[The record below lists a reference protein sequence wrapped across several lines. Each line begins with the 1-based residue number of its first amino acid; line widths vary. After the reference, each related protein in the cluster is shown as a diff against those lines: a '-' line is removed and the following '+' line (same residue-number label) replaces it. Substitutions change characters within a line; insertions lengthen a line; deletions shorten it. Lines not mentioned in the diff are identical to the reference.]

1 MLELRKVFLVSIRHK
16 IHLFEVTALF
26 KSETTYQPEKTLM
39 TITHDMRICQSD
51 YPMDWYPE
59 AFIPYAEE
67 YQALPDRQLTTVLKW
82 MTPYMKKAQDHFG
95 DQLLLLAHYYMGGDI
110 VRLIEQFGGKIG
122 DSYQLAL
129 MAANH
134 PEKSVIIESAVH
146 FMAESISILAH
157 EHQHVYIT
165 NPKSGCTMEMLAKDF
180 MVEPAFLD
188 LNQRYGQDNILPVCY
203 MNTSG
208 RVKAMTGAQGGAV
221 CTSSNVKKI
230 FQWAQKQQKK
240 ILFIPDQHMGENVA
254 YWLGIK
260 HIAYW
265 PGGTAGAQYS
275 LSAQDAATLER
286 FDKAELILF
295 SSHCAV
301 HTVYQPEQCDYWH
314 SQGYTTIVHPECR
327 NDVIR
332 VAQHAGSTAFIW
344 DYVVHDRAGTKR
356 YAIGTE
362 NHMVENLKQH
372 CKQLSIEVVNLAEAP
387 SDSEKKG
394 VGCGCA
400 TMSRNDPP
408 HLVALLDLL
417 RLGKK
422 LDYSEVKAGDVVNE
436 FTGLRHRLQHND
448 QQWVIDNA
456 KRALQ
461 KMIDITEDRV

>member
-1 MLELRKVFLVSIRHK
+1 M
-16 IHLFEVTALF
+16 F
-26 KSETTYQPEKTLM
+26 KNSDLYQPEATLM
-39 TITHDMRICQSD
+39 QVRNDMSICQSD
-51 YPMDWYPE
+51 YPLDWYQE
-59 AFIPYAEE
+59 EFIPYAEE
-67 YQALPDRQLTTVLKW
+67 YQALPDRKLTTVLAW
-82 MTPYMKKAQDHFG
+82 MKPYMDKAQAHFG
-95 DQLLLLAHYYMGGDI
+95 DRLLLLAHYYMGGDI
-110 VRLIEQFGGKIG
+110 VRLIEQFGGQIG

-157 EHQHVYIT
+157 PQQQVYIT

-188 LNQRYGQDNILPVCY
+188 LNERYGAENIVPVCY

-230 FQWAQKQQKK
+230 FQWAQKQNKK

-260 HIAYW
+260 NLAYW
-265 PGGTAGAQYS
+265 PGGSAGAQYS
-275 LSAQDAATLER
+275 LAAQDAKTLEQ
-286 FDKAELILF
+286 FDKSDLILF

-301 HTVYQPEQCDYWH
+301 HTLYTAAMCEYWH
-314 SQGYTTIVHPECR
+314 AQNYTTIAHPECR
-327 NDVIR
+327 NEVIR

-344 DYVVHDRAGTKR
+344 DYVVHDRAGTKH

-362 NHMVENLKQH
+362 NHMVENLKQY
-372 CKQLSIEVVNLAEAP
+372 CKPLGITVVNLAEAP
-387 SDSEKKG
+387 KKDEEKG
-394 VGCGCA
+394 IGCGCA

-408 HLVALLDLL
+408 HLVALVDLL
-417 RLGKK
+417 RQGKTMN
-422 LDYSEVKAGDVVNE
+422 YNEVKAGDVVNE
-436 FTGLRHRLQHND
+436 FTGGRNRLPEQD

-456 KRALQ
+456 KKALQ
-461 KMIDITEDRV
+461 MMINITEDRI

>member
-1 MLELRKVFLVSIRHK
+1 M
-16 IHLFEVTALF
+16 F
-26 KSETTYQPEKTLM
+26 KNSTTYQPEATLM
-39 TITHDMRICQSD
+39 AIRNDMAICQSD
-51 YPMDWYPE
+51 YPLDWYQE
-59 AFIPYAEE
+59 DFIPYAQE
-67 YQALPDRQLTTVLKW
+67 YQALPDRKLTTVLNW
-82 MTPYMKKAQDHFG
+82 MKPYLTKAQNHFG
-95 DQLLLLAHYYMGGDI
+95 NKLLLLAHYYMGGEI

-129 MAANH
+129 MAANN
-134 PEKSVIIESAVH
+134 PEKSVIVESAVH
-146 FMAESISILAH
+146 FMAESISILAN
-157 EHQHVYIT
+157 ENQHIYIT

-188 LNQRYGQDNILPVCY
+188 LNERYGAENILPVCY

-230 FQWAQKQQKK
+230 FQWAQKQNKK

-260 HIAYW
+260 NLAYW
-265 PGGTAGAQYS
+265 PGGTAGANYS
-275 LSAQDAATLER
+275 LPEQDQKTLKQ

-295 SSHCAV
+295 ASQCAV
-301 HTVYQPEQCDYWH
+301 HTHYQPDMCDYWK

-327 NDVIR
+327 NDVIK
-332 VAQHAGSTAFIW
+332 VADYSGSTAFIW
-344 DYVVHDRAGTKR
+344 DLVVHDKAGTKS

-362 NHMVENLKQH
+362 NHMVENLKQY
-372 CKQLSIEVVNLAEAP
+372 CKSLGIRVVNLAEAP
-387 SDSEKKG
+387 QKDTEKG

-417 RLGKK
+417 RQGKSMT
-422 LDYSEVKAGDVVNE
+422 YNEVKAGDVVNE
-436 FTGLRHRLQHND
+436 FTGTRNRLPVND
-448 QQWVIDNA
+448 QQWVINNA
-456 KRALQ
+456 KKALEM
-461 KMIDITEDRV
+461 MINITEDRV

>member
-1 MLELRKVFLVSIRHK
+1 M
-16 IHLFEVTALF
+16 F
-26 KSETTYQPEKTLM
+26 KSSVLYQPETTLM
-39 TITHDMRICQSD
+39 QVRNDMSICQAD
-51 YPMDWYPE
+51 YPLDWYQE
-59 AFIPYAEE
+59 EFIPYAEE
-67 YQALPDRQLTTVLKW
+67 YQALPDRKLTTVLAW
-82 MTPYMKKAQDHFG
+82 MQPYMKKAQDHFG
-95 DQLLLLAHYYMGGDI
+95 DKLLLLAHYYMGGDI
-110 VRLIEQFGGKIG
+110 VRLVEQFGGKIG

-146 FMAESISILAH
+146 FMAESISILANT
-157 EHQHVYIT
+157 HQRVYIT

-188 LNQRYGQDNILPVCY
+188 LNERYGADNILPICY

-230 FQWAQKQQKK
+230 VQWALKQNKK

-254 YWLGIK
+254 YWLGLK
-260 HIAYW
+260 NLAYW

-275 LSAQDAATLER
+275 LAGQDKQTLDT
-286 FDKAELILF
+286 FDKAQMILF
-295 SSHCAV
+295 ASQCAV
-301 HTVYQPEQCDYWH
+301 HTHYQPEMCAYW
-314 SQGYTTIVHPECR
+314 QERNYTTIVHPECR
-327 NDVIR
+327 NEVIR

-362 NHMVENLKQH
+362 NHMVSNLKQY
-372 CKQLSIEVVNLAEAP
+372 CLALGIDVVNLAEAP
-387 SDSEKKG
+387 QTDKARA

-408 HLVALLDLL
+408 HLVALVDLL
-417 RLGKK
+417 RQGKT
-422 LDYSEVKAGDVVNE
+422 LPYNEVKAGDVVNE
-436 FTGLRHRLQHND
+436 FTGSRNRLSD
-448 QQWVIDNA
+448 TEQQWVVDNA
-456 KRALQ
+456 KKALEM
-461 KMIDITEDRV
+461 MINITEDRI

>member
-1 MLELRKVFLVSIRHK
+1 M
-16 IHLFEVTALF
+16 F
-26 KSETTYQPEKTLM
+26 KKSTTYQPEATLM
-39 TITHDMRICQSD
+39 AIRNDMAICQSD
-51 YPMDWYPE
+51 YPLDWYQE
-59 AFIPYAEE
+59 DFIPYAQE
-67 YQALPDRQLTTVLKW
+67 YQALPDRKLTTVLNW
-82 MTPYMKKAQDHFG
+82 MKPYLTKAQNHFG
-95 DQLLLLAHYYMGGDI
+95 NQLLLLAHYYMGGEI

-129 MAANH
+129 MAANN
-134 PEKSVIIESAVH
+134 PEKSVIVESAVH
-146 FMAESISILAH
+146 FMAESISILAN
-157 EHQHVYIT
+157 ENQHVYIT

-188 LNQRYGQDNILPVCY
+188 LNERYSAENILPVCY

-230 FQWAQKQQKK
+230 FQWAQKQNKK

-260 HIAYW
+260 NLAYW
-265 PGGTAGAQYS
+265 PGGTAGAHYS
-275 LSAQDAATLER
+275 LSAQDKKTLKQ

-295 SSHCAV
+295 ASQCAV
-301 HTVYQPEQCDYWH
+301 HTHYQPEMCEYWQ

-327 NDVIR
+327 NDVIK
-332 VAQHAGSTAFIW
+332 VADYAGSTAFIW
-344 DYVVHDRAGTKR
+344 DLVVHDKAGTKS

-362 NHMVENLKQH
+362 NHMVENLKQY
-372 CKQLSIEVVNLAEAP
+372 CKNLGIRVVNLAEAP
-387 SDSEKKG
+387 QKDAEKG
-394 VGCGCA
+394 IGCGCA

-417 RLGKK
+417 RQGKSMP
-422 LDYSEVKAGDVVNE
+422 YNEVKAGDVVNE
-436 FTGLRHRLQHND
+436 FTGTRNRLPVND

-456 KRALQ
+456 KKALEM
-461 KMIDITEDRV
+461 MINITEDRV

>member
-1 MLELRKVFLVSIRHK
+1 M
-16 IHLFEVTALF
+16 F
-26 KSETTYQPEKTLM
+26 KNSTTYQPEATLM
-39 TITHDMRICQSD
+39 AIRNDMAICQSD
-51 YPMDWYPE
+51 YPLDWYQE
-59 AFIPYAEE
+59 DFIPYAQE
-67 YQALPDRQLTTVLKW
+67 YQALPDRKLTTVLNW
-82 MTPYMKKAQDHFG
+82 MKPYLAKAQNHFG
-95 DQLLLLAHYYMGGDI
+95 NKLLLLAHYYMGGEI

-129 MAANH
+129 MAANN
-134 PEKSVIIESAVH
+134 PEKSVIVESAVH
-146 FMAESISILAH
+146 FMAESISILAN
-157 EHQHVYIT
+157 ENQHVYIT

-188 LNQRYGQDNILPVCY
+188 LNERYGAENILPVCY

-230 FQWAQKQQKK
+230 FQWAQNQNKK

-260 HIAYW
+260 NLAYW
-265 PGGTAGAQYS
+265 PGGTAGANYS
-275 LSAQDAATLER
+275 LPAQDKKTLKQ

-295 SSHCAV
+295 ASQCAV
-301 HTVYQPEQCDYWH
+301 HTHYQPEMCDYWK

-327 NDVIR
+327 NDVIK
-332 VAQHAGSTAFIW
+332 VADYSGSTAFIW
-344 DYVVHDRAGTKR
+344 DLVVHDKAGTKS

-362 NHMVENLKQH
+362 NHMVENLKQY
-372 CKQLSIEVVNLAEAP
+372 CKNLGIRVVNLAEAP
-387 SDSEKKG
+387 QKDTEKG

-417 RLGKK
+417 RQGKSMP
-422 LDYSEVKAGDVVNE
+422 YNEVKAGDVVNE
-436 FTGLRHRLQHND
+436 FTGTRNRLPVND
-448 QQWVIDNA
+448 QQWVINNA
-456 KRALQ
+456 KKALEM
-461 KMIDITEDRV
+461 MINITEDRV